1 MAQSAPDEVASP
13 AFAHMAARSRSR
25 PSPLAVRP
33 SSATLRRFSRCDPHT
48 GKVLEYYISPRDFA
62 AKSGDFEKA
71 NAMSAGKAKLHSDGY
86 HHFSAGFG
94 IYASYF
100 KYHYV
105 YAGDESLGDK
115 QYQKNKRD
123 FNMLH
128 LGGAMDITP

>member
-1 MAQSAPDEVASP
+1 MAPHGSGDYRPRAPASTFRLRR
-13 AFAHMAARSRSR
+13 FAAPKA
-25 PSPLAVRP
+25 PS
-33 SSATLRRFSRCDPHT
+33 TLRRFSRCDPHT
-48 GKVLEYYISPRDFA
+48 DKVLEYYISPRDFA

-71 NAMSAGKAKLHSDGY
+71 NAMSAGKAKLHSEDGY

-115 QYQKNKRD
+115 NYEENKRN